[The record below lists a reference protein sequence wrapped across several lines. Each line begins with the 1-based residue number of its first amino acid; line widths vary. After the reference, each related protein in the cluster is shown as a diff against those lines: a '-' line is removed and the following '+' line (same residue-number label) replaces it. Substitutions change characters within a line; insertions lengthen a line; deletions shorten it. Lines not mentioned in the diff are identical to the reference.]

1 MGKANKPESK
11 IFNFQI
17 KSVELIKQNLE
28 LPETKINPITSFNF
42 NIGVEQ
48 KLDYKNKLL
57 IVITHVEI
65 TPTENLDLK
74 LGSASVACVF
84 SIENFEEVI
93 KSDKK
98 GVPHVDEI
106 ITQTLNSISIS
117 TSRGVLSQVF
127 KGTFLH
133 QAVLP
138 VLDPKAFKAAPIA
151 E

>member
-1 MGKANKPESK
+1 MGKVNKPKSN

-28 LPETKINPITSFNF
+28 LLETNINPITSFNF

-98 GVPHVDEI
+98 GIPHIDEI

-133 QAVLP
+133 QAILP
-138 VLDPKAFKAAPIA
+138 LLDPKAFKAEHFA